1 MALELVPEQ
10 GLVLVLVLVP
20 VLPQVQLPH
29 LPVLALAA
37 PELAPKPVHML
48 ALVPDQDLEEVKE
61 GEVAVA
67 VAEAVVVA
75 VAVAQAM
82 VMVRA
87 MAMVRVTVK
96 AVVIKELCWKICN
109 IVYSNERKWSS
120 VL

>member
-75 VAVAQAM
+75 VAQAM